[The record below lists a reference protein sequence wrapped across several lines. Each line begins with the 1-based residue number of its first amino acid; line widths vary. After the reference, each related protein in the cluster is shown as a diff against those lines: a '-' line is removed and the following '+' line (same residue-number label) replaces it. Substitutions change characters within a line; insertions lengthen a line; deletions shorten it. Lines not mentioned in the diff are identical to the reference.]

1 MIKRLLTLPASLPP
15 GQKTVLWIATTILC
29 SAMAFTA
36 DSLGVPRPIIL
47 AAVVLLIVPITAGAA
62 KWLSAMLPRRERPKA
77 KGAQA

>member
-1 MIKRLLTLPASLPP
+1 
-15 GQKTVLWIATTILC
+15 
-29 SAMAFTA
+29 MAFTA